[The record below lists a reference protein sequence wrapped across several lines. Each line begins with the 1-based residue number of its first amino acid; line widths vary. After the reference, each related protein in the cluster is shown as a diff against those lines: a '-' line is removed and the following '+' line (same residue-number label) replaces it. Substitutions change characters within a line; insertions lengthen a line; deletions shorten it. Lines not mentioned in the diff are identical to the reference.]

1 MHILFLTDNFFPEG
15 NAPATRTY
23 EHAREWV
30 NKGNKVTVITCVPN
44 FPEGKIYDG
53 YKNQWLFKE
62 SIDGIDVWRV
72 KTYIASNEGFIKRT
86 IDFLSFMF
94 TSFMFGLFTKKVDIV
109 IGTSPQFFTVISS
122 WALAKIK
129 RVPFIFELRDIWP
142 ASITAVNAMRSGWLI
157 HLLEKLELFLYHQ
170 SDLIICVTQSFK
182 LDLQRRGVPR
192 HKIKVITNG
201 VNLAQYNHLPEKDLE
216 LSELYNLKGKFVAG
230 YIGTLG
236 MAHALNTIIKAAIL
250 LKKFENIK
258 ILLVGGGSDRS
269 RLVEMVK
276 ARNLS
281 NVLIIE
287 RQPKEKMQK
296 ILSLCDLSIVSLKDT
311 PLFSSVIPSKIF
323 ESMAMGIPILMST
336 PIGEATEIIQEN
348 KVGIVIPPENP
359 ISLSQA
365 ILDLEKN
372 KSKIQLLS
380 ENSKLTANKFNRKIL
395 SVKMLDYLKETL
407 S

>member
-236 MAHALNTIIKAAIL
+236 MAHALNTIIEAAIL

>member
-192 HKIKVITNG
+192 QKIKVITNG

-236 MAHALNTIIKAAIL
+236 MAHALNTIIEAAIL

>member
-1 MHILFLTDNFFPEG
+1 
-15 NAPATRTY
+15 
-23 EHAREWV
+23 
-30 NKGNKVTVITCVPN
+30 
-44 FPEGKIYDG
+44 
-53 YKNQWLFKE
+53 
-62 SIDGIDVWRV
+62 
-72 KTYIASNEGFIKRT
+72 
-86 IDFLSFMF
+86 
-94 TSFMFGLFTKKVDIV
+94 
-109 IGTSPQFFTVISS
+109 
-122 WALAKIK
+122 
-129 RVPFIFELRDIWP
+129 
-142 ASITAVNAMRSGWLI
+142 
-157 HLLEKLELFLYHQ
+157 
-170 SDLIICVTQSFK
+170 
-182 LDLQRRGVPR
+182 
-192 HKIKVITNG
+192 
-201 VNLAQYNHLPEKDLE
+201 
-216 LSELYNLKGKFVAG
+216 
-230 YIGTLG
+230 
-236 MAHALNTIIKAAIL
+236 
-250 LKKFENIK
+250 
-258 ILLVGGGSDRS
+258 
-269 RLVEMVK
+269 MVK

>member
-192 HKIKVITNG
+192 QKIKVITNG

-236 MAHALNTIIKAAIL
+236 MAHALNTIIEAAIL

-380 ENSKLTANKFNRKIL
+380 EDSKLTANKFNRKIL

>member
-15 NAPATRTY
+15 NAPATRTL

-30 NKGNKVTVITCVPN
+30 KRGNKVTVITCVPN
-44 FPEGKIYDG
+44 FPEGKIFDG
-53 YKNQWLFKE
+53 YKNQWLLKE
-62 SIDGIDVWRV
+62 CIDGIDVWRV
-72 KTYIASNEGFIKRT
+72 KTYIASNEGFLKRT
-86 IDFLSFMF
+86 IDFLSFMIS
-94 TSFMFGLFTKKVDIV
+94 SFVFGLFTKKVDIV

-129 RVPFIFELRDIWP
+129 RAPFIFELRDIWP

-157 HLLEKLELFLYHQ
+157 NLLEKLELFLYHQ

-182 LDLQRRGVPR
+182 LDLHSRGVPSY
-192 HKIKVITNG
+192 KIKVITNG
-201 VNLAQYNHLPEKDLE
+201 VNLSQYKHSPKKNLE
-216 LSELYNLKGKFVAG
+216 LSESYNLKGKFVAG

-236 MAHALNTIIKAAIL
+236 MAHALDSIIEAAIL

-258 ILLVGGGSDRS
+258 ILFVGGGSDRS

-276 ARNLS
+276 TKNLS
-281 NVLIIE
+281 NVIIIE

-296 ILSLCDLSIVSLKDT
+296 IWSLCDLSIVSLKDT

-336 PIGEATEIIQEN
+336 PIGEATKIIQEN

-359 ISLSQA
+359 LSLSQT
-365 ILDLEKN
+365 ILDLKKN

-380 ENSKLTANKFNRKIL
+380 KNAQLTANKFNRKIL

>member
-192 HKIKVITNG
+192 QKIKVITNG

-236 MAHALNTIIKAAIL
+236 MAHALNTIIEAAIL

-372 KSKIQLLS
+372 KINCK
-380 ENSKLTANKFNRKIL
+380 
-395 SVKMLDYLKETL
+395 
-407 S
+407 